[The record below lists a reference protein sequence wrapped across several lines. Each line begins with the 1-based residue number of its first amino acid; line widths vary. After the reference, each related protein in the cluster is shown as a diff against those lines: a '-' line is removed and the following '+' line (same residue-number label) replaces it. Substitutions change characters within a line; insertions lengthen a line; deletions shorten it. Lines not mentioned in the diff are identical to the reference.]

1 EMVAGANVAAAAF
14 ARRWLVAGLTPG
26 TAYGIAGQRAG
37 PRSPGSRLYRGDDG
51 QSWVRDQCRFALV
64 PSVIQAD
71 GGRQRMDDSQSRPRS
86 RRLVLLRQ
94 CGTGLRAVWPLVYV
108 GIGAPSLSLAGR
120 SVAAAIR

>member
-1 EMVAGANVAAAAF
+1 VTGVRVRCRLVSRAPPPDCSRNRTRGRRDVEMVAGANVAAAAF

-94 CGTGLRAVWPLVYV
+94 
-108 GIGAPSLSLAGR
+108 
-120 SVAAAIR
+120 